1 MLFEFWEKAEPS
13 LNFHQFK
20 KVSWYTGLNSVQFL
34 STGDIF
40 CLTSASDSC
49 QCCSVLVATGD
60 KVGHSLFF
68 FLGCMQR
75 LVFYGL
81 ASVFVF
87 LLWAPPTVLQWPLYA
102 LKALWK
108 DHYDQQELK
117 KQD

>member
-1 MLFEFWEKAEPS
+1 MLSHP
-13 LNFHQFK
+13 
-20 KVSWYTGLNSVQFL
+20 VSPLLAGYSWMRQNCRMKTNGISFL
-34 STGDIF
+34 ENELKNLRKEYKELQE
-40 CLTSASDSC
+40 LTT
-49 QCCSVLVATGD
+49 LERLMY
-60 KVGHSLFF
+60 K
-68 FLGCMQR
+68 R

>member
-1 MLFEFWEKAEPS
+1 MDCTEMPRCCALAARTALP
-13 LNFHQFK
+13 
-20 KVSWYTGLNSVQFL
+20 VR
-34 STGDIF
+34 
-40 CLTSASDSC
+40 TS
-49 QCCSVLVATGD
+49 
-60 KVGHSLFF
+60 FF
-68 FLGCMQR
+68 FVPRGKENLKRRAIWLHHIGRKNFNCREGKPCER

-87 LLWAPPTVLQWPLYA
+87 LLRAPPTVLQWPLYA